1 MRTVICIE
9 ASHQRGMG
17 HLFRGL
23 HLAKAL
29 RAAGDEILFAV
40 NDDRRSLEVLH
51 SEGFDAEVVP
61 SYTSGPDW
69 EEGLLR
75 KHRPDW
81 WINDR
86 LDTAAAH
93 AGKIVDSGVMLATF
107 DDHGDGGLSAAF
119 NVLAMD
125 LDPSERMP
133 NGLYGAEYIILD
145 PKIEKYRAAFPA
157 CGNPSEILVTLGGS
171 DTYGMTPR
179 VLSALGGMQIPPAV
193 GVSLGPNFNHRE
205 TLNSALAKYPGRVR
219 IYDNPSSLVGLVA
232 KAKIILCGGGVT
244 LFEAAAL
251 GVPALAIA
259 NEPHEIPIV
268 RWFEEKGFCI
278 CLGFR
283 ENGVES
289 RLSSALPDLL
299 SGSDHLE
306 QMSRTGRSLVDG
318 RGLERIVARIGGDR
332 HE

>member
-23 HLAKAL
+23 RLAKAL

-40 NDDRRSLEVLH
+40 NDDRRSLEILY
-51 SEGFDAEVVP
+51 SEGFDAEAVP
-61 SYTSGPDW
+61 SYASGPDW
-69 EEGLLR
+69 EEGILR
-75 KHRPDW
+75 RRRPNW

-93 AGKIVDSGVMLATF
+93 AEKVLSSGVMLATF
-107 DDHGDGGLSAAF
+107 DDHGDGGLSASF

-125 LDPSERMP
+125 LKPLERMP
-133 NGLYGAEYIILD
+133 NGLYGTEYIILD
-145 PKIEKYRAAFPA
+145 PEIQKCRAALPA
-157 CGNPSEILVTLGGS
+157 RGAPSEILVTLGGS

-179 VLSALGGMQIPPAV
+179 VLSALGGMQIPPAAC
-193 GVSLGPNFNHRE
+193 VSLGPNFNHRE
-205 TLNSALAKYPGRVR
+205 ALNSALAKYPGRVR
-219 IYDNPSSLVGLVA
+219 IYDNPSSLVRLIA
-232 KAKIILCGGGVT
+232 KAEIIVCGGGVT

-259 NEPHEIPIV
+259 NEPHEVPTV
-268 RWFEEKGFCI
+268 QWFEEKGFCI

-289 RLSSALPDLL
+289 RLSYALPNLL
-299 SGSDHLE
+299 SGSDRLE
-306 QMSRTGRSLVDG
+306 QMSITGRSLVEREGSGTD
-318 RGLERIVARIGGDR
+318 RGQDQGLPS
-332 HE
+332 